1 MLGGSH
7 FTYQLKQKLKEMFE
21 EEAEYEFDENDES
34 MKVINKKQ
42 LFLIGEKA
50 RKLKENFSST
60 NTYELSCEIDILND
74 DDEEAEI
81 EVEKEPFFEDC
92 SGLFDTF
99 DKFINEFL
107 SDACKNDHIKI
118 DACELT
124 GGSMRIIQLKEI
136 VLNYIKQYGCNSIS
150 GTLNADQCVVQ
161 GACLA
166 GQLILNDKIL
176 DLPTTVVDFEYI
188 DFQGDIRQHQFTVYG
203 CGKGNTAN
211 HDYSLIN
218 TKDELIMNDPKP
230 HDCIIIIDSFI
241 HRS

>member
-1 MLGGSH
+1 MRM
-7 FTYQLKQKLKEMFE
+7 TQL
-21 EEAEYEFDENDES
+21 
-34 MKVINKKQ
+34 
-42 LFLIGEKA
+42 
-50 RKLKENFSST
+50 RK
-60 NTYELSCEIDILND
+60 
-74 DDEEAEI
+74 
-81 EVEKEPFFEDC
+81 
-92 SGLFDTF
+92 
-99 DKFINEFL
+99 
-107 SDACKNDHIKI
+107 
-118 DACELT
+118 
-124 GGSMRIIQLKEI
+124 I
-136 VLNYIKQYGCNSIS
+136 VLKYIQQYGSNSIS
-150 GTLNADQCVVQ
+150 APLNADQCVVQ